1 MKRTLAFG
9 ISVMVALAWAASP
22 AGAKDLAAARG
33 GRLTL
38 RPSTVLLADNVVV
51 TPGSGSNAPAQ
62 QPAAQANV
70 QTAPAPAAAPAPQQ
84 AAPVETS
91 HTNKVVHTD
100 VESNH
105 NYMGTLAVSA
115 LMGGLVG
122 VLVGGSIYFLGDRNN
137 AQNIGYWAAGGVLL
151 GTGVGVT
158 QIVVQESRASNAT
171 ALNKLPSDPAPT
183 FRLALFRTSF

>member
-1 MKRTLAFG
+1 MKRTLALG
-9 ISVMVALAWAASP
+9 IFAMVALAWSASP
-22 AGAKDLAAARG
+22 AGATDFAGARA

-51 TPGSGSNAPAQ
+51 TPGSGSNAPAP

-70 QTAPAPAAAPAPQQ
+70 QTAPAAAPAPQQ
-84 AAPVETS
+84 AAPADTS

-105 NYMGTLAVSA
+105 NYMGTVAVSA

-122 VLVGGSIYFLGDRNN
+122 VLVGGSIYFLGDRND

-151 GTGVGVT
+151 GTGVGVV
-158 QIVVQESRASNAT
+158 QIIVQENRASQAT